1 MKHQLI
7 SRDSRGKIR
16 VVEIS
21 YNWDDEQ
28 HGFVIHRV
36 TGLLNGKMTEQPDI
50 VILKGKASR
59 TLQQQV
65 DLEYASNK
73 KKYLDKGYKEL
84 IKPLDE
90 YSSEELDDIHLK
102 V

>member
-7 SRDSRGKIR
+7 SRDSKGKIR